1 VAQLRDQRMALVL
14 ASGSVVGDY
23 FGAGGY
29 WMDYR
34 EMSCEDG
41 RQVELAQ
48 DRVQWRVLVLVVSS
62 QC

>member
-1 VAQLRDQRMALVL
+1 MALVL